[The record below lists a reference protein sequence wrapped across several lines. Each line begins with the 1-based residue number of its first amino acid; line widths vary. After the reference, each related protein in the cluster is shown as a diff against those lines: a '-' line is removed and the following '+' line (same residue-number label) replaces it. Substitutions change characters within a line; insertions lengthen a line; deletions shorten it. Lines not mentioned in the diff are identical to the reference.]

1 MAALLIGPPDGAATP
16 PHDCLPARLDAR
28 ARCGENQT
36 DILLLAHRKQ
46 LGQVQFVEETV
57 SGRVPWRRRKI
68 AQVLDTLE
76 AGDTLVVSELSR
88 LGRSMLECMEI
99 LALATQKGLH
109 LHAVKGDWQL
119 DGSMQSTIIAMAF
132 AMAAEIER
140 ELISQRTREALRVK
154 KAAGMPL
161 GRPRGPGKV
170 ARSVSTRDRGPPGN
184 GSTQT
189 FIAKRYGTTVG
200 NLHHWLKQRGI
211 TRAKA

>member
-1 MAALLIGPPDGAATP
+1 MEALGAKDNLI
-16 PHDCLPARLDAR
+16 
-28 ARCGENQT
+28 
-36 DILLLAHRKQ
+36 
-46 LGQVQFVEETV
+46 
-57 SGRVPWRRRKI
+57 
-68 AQVLDTLE
+68 
-76 AGDTLVVSELSR
+76 VSELSR

-99 LALATQKGLH
+99 LALAAQKGLH

-140 ELISQRTREALRVK
+140 ELIAQRTREALRVK

-161 GRPRGPGKV
+161 GRPRGPGKSKLDPYQPEIE
-170 ARSVSTRDRGPPGN
+170 ALLQN

-211 TRAKA
+211 TRATA

>member
-1 MAALLIGPPDGAATP
+1 MTSQTMSP
-16 PHDCLPARLDAR
+16 PHPRTTAYLRVSTSDQDVEKNKA
-28 ARCGENQT
+28 
-36 DILLLAHRKQ
+36 DILVLAHRYA
-46 LGQVQFVEETV
+46 LGHVHFVAETV

-99 LALATQKGLH
+99 LALAAQKGIH

-119 DGSMQSTIIAMAF
+119 DGSMQSTITAMSYAR
-132 AMAAEIER
+132 AAEIER

-161 GRPRGPGKV
+161 GRPRGPGK
-170 ARSVSTRDRGPPGN
+170 SKLDPS
-184 GSTQT
+184 
-189 FIAKRYGTTVG
+189 
-200 NLHHWLKQRGI
+200 
-211 TRAKA
+211 

>member
-1 MAALLIGPPDGAATP
+1 NCSLLWRSRERSRYSCHFSSTISPLQDVFMAALLIGPPDGAATP

-28 ARCGENQT
+28 ARCGEKP
-36 DILLLAHRKQ
+36 DRYSAAR
-46 LGQVQFVEETV
+46 
-57 SGRVPWRRRKI
+57 
-68 AQVLDTLE
+68 
-76 AGDTLVVSELSR
+76 
-88 LGRSMLECMEI
+88 MLECVEI
-99 LALATQKGLH
+99 LALSTQKGLH

-161 GRPRGPGKV
+161 GRPRGPGKSKLDPYQPEIE
-170 ARSVSTRDRGPPGN
+170 ALLRN

-189 FIAKRYGTTVG
+189 FIAKQQFPEGSET
-200 NLHHWLKQRGI
+200 LS
-211 TRAKA
+211 

>member
-1 MAALLIGPPDGAATP
+1 MAWQHPRTIASRRVSTHEQDVAK
-16 PHDCLPARLDAR
+16 
-28 ARCGENQT
+28 NQT
-36 DILLLAHRKQ
+36 DILLLAHRQQ
-46 LGQVQFVEETV
+46 LGQVQFVDDTV

-76 AGDTLVVSELSR
+76 AGATLVVSELSR
-88 LGRSMLECMEI
+88 LGRRMLECTEI

-109 LHAVKGDWQL
+109 LRAVKGDWQL

-161 GRPRGPGKV
+161 GRPRGPGKSQLDPYQPEIE
-170 ARSVSTRDRGPPGN
+170 ALLCN

-189 FIAKRYGTTVG
+189 FIAKRYGTTAG

-211 TRAKA
+211 TRAQA

>member
-1 MAALLIGPPDGAATP
+1 MARQHPRTIAYLRVSTHEQDAAK
-16 PHDCLPARLDAR
+16 
-28 ARCGENQT
+28 NQT

-119 DGSMQSTIIAMAF
+119 DGSIPTVSPLMIPLVSCHINGF
-132 AMAAEIER
+132 
-140 ELISQRTREALRVK
+140 QRASRVGK
-154 KAAGMPL
+154 PL
-161 GRPRGPGKV
+161 LGGEKRRGGRASHPV
-170 ARSVSTRDRGPPGN
+170 A
-184 GSTQT
+184 
-189 FIAKRYGTTVG
+189 
-200 NLHHWLKQRGI
+200 W
-211 TRAKA
+211 

>member
-1 MAALLIGPPDGAATP
+1 MARHHPRTIAYLRVSTP
-16 PHDCLPARLDAR
+16 EQDVAK
-28 ARCGENQT
+28 NQT

-99 LALATQKGLH
+99 LALAAQKGLH

-140 ELISQRTREALRVK
+140 ELIF
-154 KAAGMPL
+154 AAD
-161 GRPRGPGKV
+161 
-170 ARSVSTRDRGPPGN
+170 ARSLTGKESGRDAPGTAPRT
-184 GSTQT
+184 GQ
-189 FIAKRYGTTVG
+189 K
-200 NLHHWLKQRGI
+200 
-211 TRAKA
+211 

>member
-1 MAALLIGPPDGAATP
+1 MARQHPRTIAYLRVSTHEQDVAK
-16 PHDCLPARLDAR
+16 
-28 ARCGENQT
+28 NQT

-57 SGRVPWRRRKI
+57 SSRVPWRRRKI

-119 DGSMQSTIIAMAF
+119 DGSMQSTIISMAF
-132 AMAAEIER
+132 AMAAELER

-161 GRPRGPGKV
+161 GRPRGPGKSKLDPYQPEIE
-170 ARSVSTRDRGPPGN
+170 ALLRN